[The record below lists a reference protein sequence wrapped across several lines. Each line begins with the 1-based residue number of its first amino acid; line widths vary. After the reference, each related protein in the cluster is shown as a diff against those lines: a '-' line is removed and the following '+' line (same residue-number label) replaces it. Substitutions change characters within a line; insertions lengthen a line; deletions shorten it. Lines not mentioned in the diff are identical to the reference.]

1 MYISE
6 KKNFILKSKRVA
18 KHAMLV
24 FSVAFV
30 FSFFA
35 GALATDGSMIN
46 LLGDISVFSALLF
59 ALSAVCLF
67 LLQLEDWEKDYI

>member
-1 MYISE
+1 MSISE
-6 KKNFILKSKRVA
+6 KKNFILKSKKVA
-18 KHAMLV
+18 KGGMLV
-24 FSVAFV
+24 FSFAFA

-67 LLQLEDWEKDYI
+67 LLQLEDWERDYI

>member
-1 MYISE
+1 MSISE
-6 KKNFILKSKRVA
+6 KKNFILKSKKVA
-18 KHAMLV
+18 KHGMLV

-35 GALATDGSMIN
+35 GALATDGAVIN
-46 LLGDISVFSALLF
+46 FLGNISVFSALFF

-67 LLQLEDWEKDYI
+67 LLQLEAWEKDYV

>member
-6 KKNFILKSKRVA
+6 KKSFILKSKKIA
-18 KHAMLV
+18 KGGMLV
-24 FSVAFV
+24 SSVAFA

-35 GALATDGSMIN
+35 GSLATDGATIN
-46 LLGDISVFSALLF
+46 LLGDVSVFSALFF

-67 LLQLEDWEKDYI
+67 LLQLEAWEKDYI